1 MSTPKLGKFPHFLDS
16 RSLRKNMST
25 PKLVH
30 FPHFLDSRSL
40 RKTYVYISICMC
52 IYIYIYL
59 HIYICMYYIYIYI
72 YIYVCITY
80 IYICMYVGVNDFQ
93 SFPHILWA
101 AQLPMGFHLV
111 PKTPVALCSSMFSH
125 KTYVL
130 CSISAPDFCKT
141 RDIFIYIYLYL
152 CMSVQTRLK
161 EDIVFRGNFTFP
173 YLTLCPSTP
182 KLGNLPHFLDSRSL
196 RKTCQHQN

>member
-1 MSTPKLGKFPHFLDS
+1 M
-16 RSLRKNMST
+16 
-25 PKLVH
+25 
-30 FPHFLDSRSL
+30 
-40 RKTYVYISICMC
+40 YV
-52 IYIYIYL
+52 L
-59 HIYICMYYIYIYI
+59 H
-72 YIYVCITY
+72 

-141 RDIFIYIYLYL
+141 RDIYIYISISMHV
-152 CMSVQTRLK
+152 CSNPFERRHC
-161 EDIVFRGNFTFP
+161 F
-173 YLTLCPSTP
+173 
-182 KLGNLPHFLDSRSL
+182 
-196 RKTCQHQN
+196 